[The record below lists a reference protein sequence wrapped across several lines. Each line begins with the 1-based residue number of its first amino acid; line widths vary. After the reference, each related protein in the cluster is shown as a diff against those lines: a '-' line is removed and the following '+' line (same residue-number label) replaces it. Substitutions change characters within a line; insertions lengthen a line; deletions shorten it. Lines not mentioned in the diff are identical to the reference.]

1 MKRIRDGNRTDR
13 IDRFFSVV
21 HSMTEPGPDGRR
33 IKRYTIEGIEG
44 QMFDG
49 KNAEV
54 PNDADPVAYIVE
66 TVRKWRLEG

>member
-21 HSMTEPGPDGRR
+21 HNMTEPGPDGRP

-54 PNDADPVAYIVE
+54 PHDADPIAYIVRE
-66 TVRKWRLEG
+66 LRLFW